1 MGVVGNVTLPV
12 STEALGIL
20 FPSKTPAAPA
30 TVGVILQ
37 RLPTSK
43 GKTSFGSCDEGS

>member
-30 TVGVILQ
+30 TVGVILPPSE
-37 RLPTSK
+37 LDASGITASPVVN
-43 GKTSFGSCDEGS
+43 